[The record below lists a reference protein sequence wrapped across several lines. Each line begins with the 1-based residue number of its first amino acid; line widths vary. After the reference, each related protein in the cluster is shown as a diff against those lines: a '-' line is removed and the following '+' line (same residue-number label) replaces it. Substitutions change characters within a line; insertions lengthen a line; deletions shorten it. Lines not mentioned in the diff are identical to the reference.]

1 MEIFVDIRK
10 GLKHFD
16 GKIVDFY
23 PPPLMDYVFFY
34 MEINHFKNI
43 KIKTGMKNNINNGL
57 GPNPP
62 PQDGLCS
69 QNVFNPSLI
78 VLFKY
83 FYKQMPH
90 MFPPTC
96 PLILTINNLFTNIS
110 TDIPINIWDH
120 KHFHYCVCIHCN

>member
-1 MEIFVDIRK
+1 
-10 GLKHFD
+10 
-16 GKIVDFY
+16 
-23 PPPLMDYVFFY
+23 
-34 MEINHFKNI
+34 
-43 KIKTGMKNNINNGL
+43 MKNKINNGL

-62 PQDGLCS
+62 TQDGLCS

-96 PLILTINNLFTNIS
+96 PLLLTINNLFTNIS

-120 KHFHYCVCIHCN
+120 KHFHKLCLHTLQLIFWN